1 MKCRVDALEVIK
13 ISLVNGAVDGYI
25 ELNLK
30 NDVLIYLRV
39 SQHLVPE
46 KDRIVM
52 FAEYRCDRLFCRE
65 DVPIL
70 DSVLD
75 YIVDILNKWHVIKFE
90 SHMWEEEVCE
100 E

>member
-1 MKCRVDALEVIK
+1 VKCRVDSLEVVK

-25 ELNLK
+25 ELNFK
-30 NDVLIYLRV
+30 NDVLIYLRA
-39 SQHLVPE
+39 SKHLMPE
-46 KDRIVM
+46 KDRIVSLI
-52 FAEYRCDRLFCRE
+52 EYRCDGLFCRE

-75 YIVDILNKWHVIKFE
+75 YIVDMLNKWHVTKFE

>member
-13 ISLVNGAVDGYI
+13 ISLVNGAVDGYV

-30 NDVLIYLRV
+30 NDVLINLRV

-90 SHMWEEEVCE
+90 SHTWEEEVCE